1 MQRRDF
7 LLTLGSS
14 AVLLAE
20 PASAIGRRR
29 TSGDAWSPNWRAR
42 SRGETLSTAV
52 RSPALEPRRRS
63 ITTPTAKIRF
73 NPDRALWADQN
84 SHFRAQYFHR
94 GFLFK
99 EAVELNE
106 VAGRHIRPIA
116 YSSGSVRLRRR
127 RPKQVLPVRSRLCR
141 LPHARPAQHAGL
153 SRRDSWSSSAR
164 AISAGLGKN
173 NVYGLSARGL
183 AIGTWDSRGEEFP
196 RFSKFWLERPKPDA
210 KNFVIHALLEGPSIA
225 GAYRFDVTPGDPTIM
240 DVKAQLFPRNDVAL
254 GGVAPLTS
262 MFLFSPADRRIDDFR
277 QGVHDS
283 DGLLIW
289 NGGGEQIWRPLRN
302 PSNVQESVFTDKS
315 PRGFGLMQRA
325 RSLDDFEDY
334 EANYEKRPGV
344 WIEPDG
350 DWGEGAVHLF
360 ETPAPTE
367 TIDNIVAFWRP
378 AKAWRAGSAHKLA
391 YRMYWGAAPAPATQA
406 FTVAQT
412 RTGRGGPVHAP
423 NDASRMYA
431 VTFAGSGDMNGL
443 TADVTSN
450 GGEIGGTLLTSAPG
464 GVRVTFE
471 LTPGS
476 APVAEMR
483 ARLKRGD
490 QVVSE
495 TWLNRWTV

>member
-14 AVLLAE
+14 AMLLVE
-20 PASAIGRRR
+20 PTSALAATDTGTLVAQMARQIAAKPYQQPSEALPSSLASIDY
-29 TSGDAWSPNWRAR
+29 DAYRQ
-42 SRGETLSTAV
+42 
-52 RSPALEPRRRS
+52 
-63 ITTPTAKIRF
+63 IRF

-106 VAGRHIRPIA
+106 VAGRHIKPIA
-116 YSSGSVRLRRR
+116 YSPDQFVCDNADLS
-127 RPKQVLPVRSRLCR
+127 KLPSDLGYAGFRMHGPLNTPDYLDEILVFLGASYFRS
-141 LPHARPAQHAGL
+141 
-153 SRRDSWSSSAR
+153 
-164 AISAGLGKN
+164 LGKN

-196 RFSKFWLERPKPDA
+196 RFSKFWLEQPKPDA